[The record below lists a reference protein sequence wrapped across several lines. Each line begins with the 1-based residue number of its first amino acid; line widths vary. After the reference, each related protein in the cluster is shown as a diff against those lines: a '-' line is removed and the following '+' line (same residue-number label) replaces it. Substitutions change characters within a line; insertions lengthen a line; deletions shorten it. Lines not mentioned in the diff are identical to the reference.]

1 MLTEEERENIRAEEI
16 FRAEIRASLT
26 GEKSTRVRAWE
37 VLNSAFALWLL
48 STVAIGLITW
58 SYSTMQEKQARN
70 AASQKT
76 ITNIDIEVAQRLTQ
90 FRLRI
95 VFVTDPYELANA
107 IDILHGVNPAFQEYR
122 GRSLDVLLLELEDLL
137 PDREQ
142 EEVRKAT
149 SFARSMLMNQVI
161 LRSIPT
167 TQDLLRQGVFIPDEM
182 RSITEESKK
191 TFRSGL
197 DSLMT
202 IRGWMDSESWREVE
216 SDSTTSNTG
225 TPQTESE

>member
-16 FRAEIRASLT
+16 FRAEIRASLS